1 MVDVPVEVKKA
12 FKKGRTR
19 KQYRIEVY
27 TINDDNTLTY
37 EFTIGND
44 NLVKESVKID
54 ERMCSDRYL
63 KFGLCEGSSMEFQ
76 YFGMDSVTGKELKV
90 YLDVWYDDGEGGAWY
105 PLMMGYYEV
114 DTSSTQFSTGI
125 RKVTAYNKLQAKYLD
140 EKANAT
146 ILEEFGF
153 EQEAFVGDIINQLL
167 AGYAIDKV
175 YELEEREDTSYV
187 TDSDYNSNTFK
198 YSSLYGDQGPFG
210 PKNVLSTYGGDDITT
225 NTSMYLAAS
234 CAYNIFDTSGV
245 GQGKTVK
252 IEIPEYW
259 DYLDQKIG
267 EFYQA
272 QLAMISSSTSATTLW
287 NRIRDLVGDPNTYP
301 DNQLTNYFF
310 YIKIVH
316 TDNSVEY
323 YGKYAKNTK
332 GGFADLNKVTFRDVT
347 SVQVSFPGGVYYG
360 PSKVYPVPAATAGVD
375 NFNKVFCT
383 GPGYPDYPGGGGSG
397 YGGGSWYYRYQT
409 NSSEPKSYGLYI
421 TPKMPDGTNIDLPSR
436 MVDQVKVY
444 TVVKGESDADYIT
457 VNPTTLADVTLRDL
471 QSAVYEMN
479 CQYGQ
484 INRETD
490 MFSGVELGGTGLYPS
505 ETLYP
510 ANNLYPN
517 GNTGGKAIHPYPA
530 EYQKLWTDTVGVQ
543 SFRYLRITYKAIED
557 GSEVEKVLQ
566 RTVHEH
572 GTQNYNMSDNWLFL
586 NLVWTAEQ
594 VGEYAD
600 AMVEKMRDITWFP
613 FEMWSV
619 GLPYVETG
627 DAIEIAD
634 KEGNTYTSYI
644 LQRQLKGIQNLQD
657 SFINGE
663 LDVF

>member
-63 KFGLCEGSSMEFQ
+63 KFGLSEGSSMEFQ
-76 YFGMDSVTGKELKV
+76 YFGMESVTGKELKV
-90 YLDVWYDDGEGGAWY
+90 YLDVWYDNGEGGAWY
-105 PLMMGYYEV
+105 PIMMGYYEV

-125 RKVTAYNKLQAKYLD
+125 RKVTAYNKLQSK
-140 EKANAT
+140 
-146 ILEEFGF
+146 
-153 EQEAFVGDIINQLL
+153 
-167 AGYAIDKV
+167 
-175 YELEEREDTSYV
+175 
-187 TDSDYNSNTFK
+187 
-198 YSSLYGDQGPFG
+198 
-210 PKNVLSTYGGDDITT
+210 
-225 NTSMYLAAS
+225 
-234 CAYNIFDTSGV
+234 
-245 GQGKTVK
+245 
-252 IEIPEYW
+252 
-259 DYLDQKIG
+259 YLDQKANSLLLESVTNSNETINLYDIQRLLLQEYQVESVQKVELKAPEYAIPYSVDDGMCKGVKFSSETYATPINKVNMTMYGYTYNNTFYLAPEGMAWQFRLNPDYYYSLESNMDFSAWERSMYEYVKDLIG
-267 EFYQA
+267 NSGLNLTGTGYFDWLITKTHGWRTMMMVELIKSDGTTISRYSDIGYEKVPSLFAGGFRDIINRTFTGYAELRFWLGRRMMNGETDHYQGNVFYTFGNENYWGPDYSYYTNDGTA
-272 QLAMISSSTSATTLW
+272 
-287 NRIRDLVGDPNTYP
+287 TYP
-301 DNQLTNYFF
+301 TFKFPDGSDIPQYTSHSLDIDWFTCYR
-310 YIKIVH
+310 I
-316 TDNSVEY
+316 TDMSN
-323 YGKYAKNTK
+323 A
-332 GGFADLNKVTFRDVT
+332 NKV
-347 SVQVSFPGGVYYG
+347 
-360 PSKVYPVPAATAGVD
+360 
-375 NFNKVFCT
+375 
-383 GPGYPDYPGGGGSG
+383 
-397 YGGGSWYYRYQT
+397 
-409 NSSEPKSYGLYI
+409 E
-421 TPKMPDGTNIDLPSR
+421 
-436 MVDQVKVY
+436 VK
-444 TVVKGESDADYIT
+444 
-457 VNPTTLADVTLRDL
+457 PTEIAEFTLRDII
-471 QSAVYEMN
+471 SANYETV

-484 INRETD
+484 LDRETD
-490 MFSGVELGGTGLYPS
+490 LFSGVELGGTGLYPS

-510 ANNLYPN
+510 ADNLYPN

-543 SFRYLRITYKAIED
+543 SFRYLRITYKTIED
-557 GSEVEKVLQ
+557 GNEVEKVLQ

-594 VGEYAD
+594 VGAYAD

-644 LQRQLKGIQNLQD
+644 LQRQLRGIQNLQD

>member
-1 MVDVPVEVKKA
+1 MVDVPVDVKKA
-12 FKKGRTR
+12 FKKGRSK

-76 YFGMDSVTGKELKV
+76 YFGMESVTGKELKV

-105 PLMMGYYEV
+105 PIMMGYYTV

-140 EKANAT
+140 EKANSL

-153 EQEAFVGDIINQLL
+153 EDEAYAGDVVDTLL
-167 AGYAIDKV
+167 DGYSIEKNYQKV
-175 YELEEREDTSYV
+175 EPYYQSYNYAYSGY
-187 TDSDYNSNTFK
+187 TAAYK

-210 PKNVLSTYGGDDITT
+210 PELLSIMLHDPDWTINENCYMNVYAGMVYYQNTKNPVT
-225 NTSMYLAAS
+225 NEYYPIKIKAPD
-234 CAYNIFDTSGV
+234 YFDEIDNNIATFIKGHLN
-245 GQGKTVK
+245 
-252 IEIPEYW
+252 EIN
-259 DYLDQKIG
+259 
-267 EFYQA
+267 
-272 QLAMISSSTSATTLW
+272 SSTSGATLW
-287 NRIRDLVGDPNTYP
+287 SRLQNLKGDQSVVPLKY
-301 DNQLTNYFF
+301 LKNYFF
-310 YIKIVH
+310 NITVEYSNGELQPY
-316 TDNSVEY
+316 TYEY
-323 YGKYAKNTK
+323 YGNNV
-332 GGFADLNKVTFRDVT
+332 LNSSGTFEELSKKTLLNVVSVTVLVPTAVDFGRKDAGAMYWEDIST
-347 SVQVSFPGGVYYG
+347 SIMCYG
-360 PSKVYPVPAATAGVD
+360 PD
-375 NFNKVFCT
+375 R
-383 GPGYPDYPGGGGSG
+383 
-397 YGGGSWYYRYQT
+397 RY
-409 NSSEPKSYGLYI
+409 LYETSNGDLFAKAYT
-421 TPKMPDGTNIDLPSR
+421 TPKMPDGTDIPRSYDT
-436 MVDQVKVY
+436 VKEVI
-444 TVVKGESDADYIT
+444 VSKIIGGDSEADYIK
-457 VNPTTLADVTLRDL
+457 VDPKTLPEVTLREL
-471 QSAVYEMN
+471 QSAIYEMN

-490 MFSGVELGGTGLYPS
+490 LFSGVELGGIGLYPS

-510 ANNLYPN
+510 ADNLYPN

-557 GSEVEKVLQ
+557 GNEVEKVLQ

-594 VGEYAD
+594 VGAYAD

-644 LQRQLKGIQNLQD
+644 LQRQLRGIQNLQD